1 MIIECLTYFQMK
13 CGIFSFG
20 ELQCFSFNEHFI
32 MELIPHLMCQ
42 LLLVFGH
49 LNLFLVCEYALQSL
63 CFLTMSPLLHC
74 FNPLSVQFQPI
85 DFRITYY
92 GMNSMVRYNCVHP
105 LKFLKHDTANIVI
118 GCLRYFHL

>member
-1 MIIECLTYFQMK
+1 MNFPGEITVPSNFIFSKCATATMIIECLTYFQMK

-63 CFLTMSPLLHC
+63 CF
-74 FNPLSVQFQPI
+74 
-85 DFRITYY
+85 
-92 GMNSMVRYNCVHP
+92 
-105 LKFLKHDTANIVI
+105 
-118 GCLRYFHL
+118 